1 VAWKKYSITERK
13 NRSGSISYRVA
24 IGNKRYKFFS
34 TKRDAID
41 AVEELKDS
49 EVINDREEQRGLG
62 ILLRDKYTLMDCQ
75 QLCEKWGVGFRE
87 VFDFYQKHGEQSKD
101 INITID
107 QGIKIVLDTKKKDQ
121 YVSAH
126 YLNHLSKFSF
136 KNLRNYFG
144 GDHLVKKITQRDF
157 QKYLR
162 SGSWGIP
169 SKNHLIVTAKTYFNC
184 LKEAGHIGLNPI
196 QKLKSIPLDRAPEYE
211 IFKVKEVRAIL
222 NQCLLE
228 KNYSFLAA
236 FVLVLYCGCRVGETK
251 KILWQ
256 DIRYWDKPPSV
267 RVTESVSK
275 KTKKL
280 RPRTTQIPPNAQ
292 SWLRFCYSTYTENRT
307 EKIIQISGSY
317 FYVQT
322 RKLAARAGVKTWNK
336 NVLRHCFASYGGNH
350 LGLTEVSERMG
361 HHRGTEMLRDNYL
374 HLTTFEESA
383 RYFDIYPNKKSF
395 PDDADAE
402 TLKLVERDLA
412 ERKKS

>member
-1 VAWKKYSITERK
+1 MAWKKYSITERK

-24 IGNKRYKFFS
+24 IGNKKYKFFS

-157 QKYLR
+157 QQAW
-162 SGSWGIP
+162 SSD
-169 SKNHLIVTAKTYFNC
+169 F
-184 LKEAGHIGLNPI
+184 
-196 QKLKSIPLDRAPEYE
+196 
-211 IFKVKEVRAIL
+211 
-222 NQCLLE
+222 
-228 KNYSFLAA
+228 
-236 FVLVLYCGCRVGETK
+236 
-251 KILWQ
+251 
-256 DIRYWDKPPSV
+256 
-267 RVTESVSK
+267 
-275 KTKKL
+275 
-280 RPRTTQIPPNAQ
+280 
-292 SWLRFCYSTYTENRT
+292 
-307 EKIIQISGSY
+307 
-317 FYVQT
+317 
-322 RKLAARAGVKTWNK
+322 
-336 NVLRHCFASYGGNH
+336 
-350 LGLTEVSERMG
+350 
-361 HHRGTEMLRDNYL
+361 
-374 HLTTFEESA
+374 
-383 RYFDIYPNKKSF
+383 
-395 PDDADAE
+395 
-402 TLKLVERDLA
+402 
-412 ERKKS
+412 